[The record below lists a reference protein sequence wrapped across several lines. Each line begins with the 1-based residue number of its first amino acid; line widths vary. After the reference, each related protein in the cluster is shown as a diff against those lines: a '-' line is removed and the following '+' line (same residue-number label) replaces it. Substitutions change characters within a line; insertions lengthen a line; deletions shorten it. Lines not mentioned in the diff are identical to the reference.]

1 MQLLD
6 IRNLT
11 IELETPDG
19 IIRAVDKI
27 SLSLKEGEVHALV
40 GESGSGKSLIAKAI
54 VGVLNSRWRVT
65 ADRMHWQG
73 IDLMRLSPEKRR
85 KLIGQEIAMIY
96 QDPSSCLDPTAKI
109 ADQIAESIP
118 DKGLKGYFWQKNKQ
132 KNERA
137 IALLHKVGIRDHT
150 KILTSY
156 PHELSDGICQK
167 VMIAMA
173 IARSPK
179 LLIADEPTTALE
191 STTRA
196 QVFRLLKSL
205 NLLKNMSILMISH
218 ELEELSSW
226 THGLHVLYC
235 GQMVEAGPTKILYKT
250 PYHPYTSALLKSL
263 PDYNKGLSH
272 KHEIYALKGTIPTLQ
287 HLPIGCR
294 LGPRCPQAQRDC
306 VKTPKLNSQQE
317 HSFAC
322 HFPLMPT
329 DKNKRK
335 TKCNQS

>member
-1 MQLLD
+1 MHLLD

-11 IELETPDG
+11 IELPTEDG
-19 IIRAVDKI
+19 VIRAVDKV

-54 VGVLNSRWRVT
+54 VGVLNQRWKIT

-73 IDLMRLSPEKRR
+73 VDLMRLSPDKRR
-85 KLIGQEIAMIY
+85 QLVSKNIAMIY
-96 QDPSSCLDPTAKI
+96 QEPSRSLDPTAKVFT
-109 ADQIAESIP
+109 QIAESLP
-118 DKGLKGYFWQKNKQ
+118 EHTLSGNYFSRRK
-132 KNERA
+132 ER
-137 IALLHKVGIRDHT
+137 IKRVKALLHKVGIRDDEVVAD
-150 KILTSY
+150 SY
-156 PHELSDGICQK
+156 PHELSEGVCQK

-205 NLLKNMSILMISH
+205 NQLKNMSVLMISH
-218 ELEELSSW
+218 ELEEITSW
-226 THGLHVLYC
+226 SHAMHVLYC
-235 GQMVEAGPTKILYKT
+235 GQMVEAGPTNKVFQAPL
-250 PYHPYTSALLKSL
+250 HPYTHALVKSL
-263 PDYNKGLSH
+263 PDYAQGLGH
-272 KHEIYALKGTIPTLQ
+272 KEPFYALKGTIPPLQ

-294 LGPRCPQAQRDC
+294 LGPRCPQAQKQC
-306 VKTPKLNSQQE
+306 VVTPTQQKVHS

-322 HFPLMPT
+322 HFPLKKEQ
-329 DKNKRK
+329 D
-335 TKCNQS
+335 